1 MPKAHISIEAELV
14 PLDNLGLAELRGL
27 WVERLG
33 KPPLIAS
40 TEVTRRWL
48 AWEIQAKRLG
58 GFDAATRRQLRHLV
72 RSKKPACANVPS
84 ETAQKPG
91 MILVREW
98 AGIVHRVTIL
108 EDGFLW
114 NSRTWKSLSE
124 IANRI
129 TGTRWSGP
137 RFFGLKR
144 GGI

>member
-1 MPKAHISIEAELV
+1 MAKADISIEAELV
-14 PLDNLGLAELRGL
+14 PLDNLGLAELRSL
-27 WVERLG
+27 WAERLG

-48 AWEIQAKRLG
+48 AWELQAKKLG

-72 RSKKPACANVPS
+72 RSKKPASAKVPS

-91 MILVREW
+91 TILVREW
-98 AGIVHRVTIL
+98 AGITHKVTIL

-114 NSRTWKSLSE
+114 YGRTWNSLSE
-124 IANRI
+124 IANKI

-144 GGI
+144 SRG

>member
-1 MPKAHISIEAELV
+1 MAKADISIEAELV
-14 PLDNLGLAELRGL
+14 PLDNLGLAELRRL
-27 WVERLG
+27 WAERLG

-48 AWEIQAKRLG
+48 AWELQAKKFG
-58 GFDAATRRQLRHLV
+58 GFDVATRRRLRHLV
-72 RSKKPACANVPS
+72 QSKKPASVNVPS

-91 MILVREW
+91 TILVREW
-98 AGIVHRVTIL
+98 AGIAHKVTIL

-114 NSRTWKSLSE
+114 NGRTWNSLSE
-124 IANRI
+124 IANKI

-144 GGI
+144 SRG